1 METMNV
7 SGLSSMFKVH
17 PLHDANA
24 DEIFELCQE
33 NTLYYRYCEAE
44 PTKEQVLHDLHVT
57 PPGIDE
63 SRKYYVGFYRG
74 QELIAVMD
82 LIDGYPEE
90 DIAFIGF
97 FMVRATVQRHGI
109 GSDIIGDTAEYLKK
123 MGKTAIQL
131 GIDKGNPQS
140 TAFWKKNGFQVLE
153 EVKRNG
159 GIILLAHRTLVPA
172 FS

>member
-24 DEIFELCQE
+24 DEIFKLCQE

-44 PTKEQVLHDLHVT
+44 PTKEQVLNDLHVT

-131 GIDKGNPQS
+131 GIDEGNPQS

-153 EVKRNG
+153 EVKRDG